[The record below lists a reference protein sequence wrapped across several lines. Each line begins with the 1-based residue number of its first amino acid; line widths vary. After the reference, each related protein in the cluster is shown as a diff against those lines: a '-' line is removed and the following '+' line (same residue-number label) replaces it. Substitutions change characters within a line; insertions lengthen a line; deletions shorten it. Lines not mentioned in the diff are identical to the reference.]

1 MRKHGKQI
9 FKFLVAAIVF
19 VVQVIRG
26 LSPAE
31 PSPGMMPSGAMDAPI
46 VVVFSALFLS
56 GLTWALLEFLFW
68 ILSKMKR
75 DS

>member
-31 PSPGMMPSGAMDAPI
+31 PAPDMIPSGAMNEPI
-46 VVVFSALFLS
+46 AVVFSALFLS
-56 GLTWALLEFLFW
+56 GLTWVLLEFLFW

>member
-1 MRKHGKQI
+1 MRKHNKQV

-31 PSPGMMPSGAMDAPI
+31 PVPGMMLSGAMNEPVA
-46 VVVFSALFLS
+46 VVFSALFLS
-56 GLTWALLEFLFW
+56 GLTWALLEVLFW
-68 ILSKMKR
+68 ILSKKKR